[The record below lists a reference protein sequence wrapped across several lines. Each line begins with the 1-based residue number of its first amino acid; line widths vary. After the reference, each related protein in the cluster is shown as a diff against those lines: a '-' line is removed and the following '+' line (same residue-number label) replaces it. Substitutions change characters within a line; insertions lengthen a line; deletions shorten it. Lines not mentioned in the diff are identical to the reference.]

1 MKNVAVT
8 FSVPESIYEWPLT
21 DKKEIRNIIEIYEAH
36 PSIWQKKDLT
46 NLSTSEIENNFSFS
60 L

>member
-1 MKNVAVT
+1 MAVT

-21 DKKEIRNIIEIYEAH
+21 DKEEIRNIVEIYEAH
-36 PSIWQKKDLT
+36 PSIWQKNDLT
-46 NLSTSEIENNFSFS
+46 NLSASEIGNNFSFS